1 MIEYW
6 PWWLGALG
14 LSGFCIIYFL
24 LMGNLLGVSG
34 SWGKVVNW
42 RNEKVLD
49 DEASQ
54 FDSDASSMT
63 DALMAETM
71 AEFGDIAESIPT
83 EVKNSKDTQTSQT
96 LSKEASLSRTS
107 WSAHL
112 VFLLC
117 LTVGGFL
124 AAMVSGSFK
133 VDFALSQVHS
143 AIFGSNIEVWLSMLF
158 GGMMVG
164 FGTQMAGGCTS
175 GHGLSGCARLIPAS
189 LIATCVFMASAILL
203 SLLMEGSLL

>member
-14 LSGFCIIYFL
+14 LSGFCILYFF

-42 RNEKVLD
+42 RKEKILD
-49 DEASQ
+49 DEAGQ
-54 FDSDASSMT
+54 FDSDASGMT
-63 DALMAETM
+63 DALMAETL
-71 AEFGDIAESIPT
+71 AEFGDLAGMTSAKVNDDED
-83 EVKNSKDTQTSQT
+83 SKTSQT
-96 LSKEASLSRTS
+96 LSKEASLSHTS

-117 LTVGGFL
+117 MTIGGFM
-124 AAMVSGSFK
+124 AAIVSGNFE

-189 LIATCVFMASAILL
+189 LISTCVFMASAIFL

>member
-14 LSGFCIIYFL
+14 LSGFCILYFV

-42 RNEKVLD
+42 RKEKVLD
-49 DEASQ
+49 DEASK
-54 FDSDASSMT
+54 FDNDASGMT
-63 DALMAETM
+63 DAFMAETL
-71 AEFGDIAESIPT
+71 AEFGELAESEST
-83 EVKNSKDTQTSQT
+83 QVKDNEDPQTSQT
-96 LSKEASLSRTS
+96 LSKETSLSRTS

-112 VFLLC
+112 VFLLSM
-117 LTVGGFL
+117 TVGGFL
-124 AAMVSGSFK
+124 AAIISGNFK
-133 VDFALSQVHS
+133 LDLSLSQIHS
-143 AIFGSNIEVWLSMLF
+143 EIFGSNIEVWLSLLF

-175 GHGLSGCARLIPAS
+175 GHGLSGCSRLLPAS
-189 LIATCVFMASAILL
+189 LISTCVFMGSAIFL
-203 SLLMEGSLL
+203 SLLMEGSLQ